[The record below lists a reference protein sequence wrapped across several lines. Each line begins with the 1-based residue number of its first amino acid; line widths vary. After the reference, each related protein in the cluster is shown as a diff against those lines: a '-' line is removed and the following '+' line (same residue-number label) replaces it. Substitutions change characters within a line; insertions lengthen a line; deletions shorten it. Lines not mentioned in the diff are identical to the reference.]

1 MAVEMSKWFS
11 NVKSALAKTIW
22 LNARIWI
29 WISFATSL
37 FGVFLFVTSEVRE
50 ATSGEI
56 ELIGTLDRTLLELAG
71 TLRSPKLNE
80 AAVNITALG
89 SGTVLGI
96 FVCVVILFLC
106 LKRRY
111 LDTAQ
116 ILGAALGSAA
126 LSYVM
131 KAYFERPRPILLS
144 HLVEVQSYSYPS
156 GHSLSGSAVYFTF
169 SVLLFLNFKTRI
181 ERSVAIG
188 ASLIVISLIS
198 ISRIFLGVHYLSDV
212 IAGVLV
218 GIGWASALAAFR
230 VFYEFSNTKH
240 EHS

>member
-1 MAVEMSKWFS
+1 MTKFFSKI
-11 NVKSALAKTIW
+11 KLALAKAVYSD
-22 LNARIWI
+22 ARMWI

-37 FGVFLFVTSEVRE
+37 FGIFLFITSEVRE
-50 ATSGEI
+50 ATSGET
-56 ELIGTLDRTLLELAG
+56 ELIGTLDSSLLALFG

-126 LSYVM
+126 LSYLM
-131 KAYFERPRPILLS
+131 KAYFERPRPAVLT
-144 HLVEVQSYSYPS
+144 HLVDVQSYSYPS

-169 SVLLFLNFKTRI
+169 SVVLFLNFKTRI
-181 ERSVAIG
+181 ERSIAIG

-230 VFYEFSNTKH
+230 IFYEIENAKH
-240 EHS
+240 APK